1 MATASN
7 EMTEHAENAEA
18 TYKPS
23 EHDGLKKDGT
33 PDKRMSSDHGELRR
47 PSAFSPFCGVSSCC
61 AREAAA
67 HCRRGRKP
75 TLTTLGNLTTGFGGD
90 KQLAHDAGV
99 KGGKTDAEDMAY
111 N

>member
-1 MATASN
+1 MSSHTMATASN

-33 PDKRMSSDHGELRR
+33 PDKRMSSDHG
-47 PSAFSPFCGVSSCC
+47 
-61 AREAAA
+61 
-67 HCRRGRKP
+67 
-75 TLTTLGNLTTGFGGD
+75 FGGD